1 MNKRNNSLGKPL
13 WLPNKTS
20 VCERDALNVNNTV
33 KFETKSTLDIF
44 KDCYFTLDD
53 NLLAKLPT
61 PPNKYTFNSVMQYCR
76 HFVQSADILFKA
88 FHLPYPAEFIIKNIL
103 KNTNAC

>member
-1 MNKRNNSLGKPL
+1 MNKRNNSIGKPL

-20 VCERDALNVNNTV
+20 VCEREALNVNNTG

-53 NLLAKLPT
+53 NLLAKLLT
-61 PPNKYTFNSVMQYCR
+61 PPSKYTFNSVMQYCR
-76 HFVQSADILFKA
+76 HFVQSDA
-88 FHLPYPAEFIIKNIL
+88 FHLPYLAEFIIENIL
-103 KNTNAC
+103 KNTNAR

>member
-1 MNKRNNSLGKPL
+1 MNKRNNSIGKPL

-53 NLLAKLPT
+53 NLLAKLPNFDKNFCHLYHT
-61 PPNKYTFNSVMQYCR
+61 VCILHSSR
-76 HFVQSADILFKA
+76 HRTLIERLMYV
-88 FHLPYPAEFIIKNIL
+88 
-103 KNTNAC
+103 